1 MLTQF
6 PTAALANLTP
16 SHLSTL
22 KFADILGADD
32 ISFIKDSHS
41 LLPSDLVLPSEGQL
55 HKSIMVTQD
64 NNSSSNKQQ
73 SSSIDDS
80 SSAYSLINEEN
91 KHNTSGTVTSIMS
104 IENNERVRALELKII
119 EKFVERKA

>member
-1 MLTQF
+1 VLTQF
-6 PTAALANLTP
+6 PKAALANLTP

-32 ISFIKDSHS
+32 ISFIKDTHS
-41 LLPSDLVLPSEGQL
+41 LLPSDLILPGEGQI
-55 HKSIMVTQD
+55 HKSMMVTQD

-73 SSSIDDS
+73 SSSMDDS

-91 KHNTSGTVTSIMS
+91 KQNTSGTVTSIIS
-104 IENNERVRALELKII
+104 LENNEKIRA
-119 EKFVERKA
+119 

>member
-1 MLTQF
+1 M
-6 PTAALANLTP
+6 
-16 SHLSTL
+16 
-22 KFADILGADD
+22 
-32 ISFIKDSHS
+32 
-41 LLPSDLVLPSEGQL
+41 
-55 HKSIMVTQD
+55 
-64 NNSSSNKQQ
+64 
-73 SSSIDDS
+73 DDS